1 MSKEQPQDFYVVG
14 IGASAGGLKAVRSF
28 FDNMPSDSG
37 VAFVVVQH
45 LSPDFKSL
53 MPELLSSHTGMEV
66 FTADQDQ
73 VIKPN
78 CIYLNQRNKNL
89 GIKDGKFELL
99 KKAPKDHLNLPIDI
113 LFKMLGQEYQDKSIG
128 VILSGTGSDGSRG
141 LRDIKEGGGTIFV
154 QEPETAQFDGMPK
167 SAISTNLVDYVL
179 SPGSIADKIFN
190 FVNNEIV
197 LEVDGEEEP
206 YDEKSY
212 QAILFEIQ
220 KKTGINFKKYKPN
233 TLLRRLAKRL
243 SLHNINSLE
252 DYLEYLKKKE
262 EEIDIIKQE
271 FLIGVTNF
279 FRDVEAFQIL
289 KESVIPQI
297 CQEKDKFEGIR
308 IWVSACSNGKEVYT
322 IAMLFDD
329 YIHTNGL
336 DIDFKI
342 FATDIDKNA
351 LRQASAGIYNG
362 NDAEEIDKHYL
373 DQYFL
378 KTGNRIQ
385 IIKRI
390 REKVVFSYHDVTNDP
405 PFIQV
410 DLITCRNLLIYLTGA
425 TQQNILSNF
434 QFALNPN
441 GFMFLG
447 SSESLGRMNSAF
459 RAIDSKHR
467 IFQVIKKEKKQFR
480 RKSIYDNDISNMKL
494 DFYGGA
500 EARPKKEKEPTA
512 NNELFYYR
520 YLSKKYA
527 PVTVFVDEDFN
538 VQFIQGEF
546 KRWFSQTDGMFSN
559 NLMSLVPQELSTVIR
574 NGVRRTMKSNG
585 PITIKNLVVKTAEV
599 DITTDLYFEQV
610 NNVQHSQN
618 IFLIQFGESVKVRP
632 AEEIYLSNDDV
643 SNISKERIADLEYEL
658 MEKKGELQNVI
669 EELETSNEELQ
680 SSNEELMSSNEE
692 LQSSNEELQS
702 VNEELYTVNTEFQEK
717 NKELEDLHNDMVNLL
732 NTTDIGTLF
741 LDLNLKIRKFTPAV
755 KRIFNLEDGDLGRSI
770 ESFDT
775 EFDDKTREIFL
786 EDCQMALEELQ
797 SFEKEICDRKKKW
810 YLSRITPFVTSEK
823 RIEGV
828 VVTFVSISDLKE
840 NELALQLK
848 SEELAKAQQVAR
860 MGSWRLDVATN
871 EVFWTEELYRMYGF
885 DPNLPPPPYTEHM
898 KLFTKESWEELSKAV
913 EKTAQDG
920 TPYALELRM
929 LKRDGSKGWI
939 FASGNAFYDE
949 MGEITHLRGIAQD
962 ITERKE
968 LYDNM
973 LHEKEFSNKIA
984 ELSPFGIY
992 VHSFEKGI
1000 NTFMNEQ
1007 FEKILGYSVQE
1018 IMEMEPG
1025 EFWELFHPEDRE
1037 KFSSNMK
1044 KLMAGEELCTT
1055 EARVKHKDGHWVW
1068 CYSIDTPFEH
1078 DKHGNVT
1085 SIIGVFIDMTEKK
1098 KIEKELKLA
1107 LEKANSANIYKNQFL
1122 ANMSHEI
1129 RTPLNGLVGFAE
1141 FLKEDGLDKS
1151 TREEYVGIIEKCSKQ
1166 LLDLVN
1172 DILDLSKIEAGE
1184 LDLKFG
1190 ACNLNELTTEV
1201 HKTFEAIRKQRR
1213 KDKISIECYVP
1224 DDGEHIVETDS
1235 SRLRQVLINLV
1246 GNALKF
1252 TVKGSIRFGFT
1263 IEDGRVIFE
1272 VTDTGIGI
1280 SKKDLEIVFDRFQR
1294 VEHKDK
1300 KQYDGTGLGLAISK
1314 GVLSLLGGSIKVASK
1329 KGVGTTFTFD
1339 IPYKAYHSE
1348 QKEKNGKTIVDTS
1361 KFENK
1366 HVLIAEDNPTNKHY
1380 LKKLFEPL
1388 KMKISWAMDGKEAV
1402 ELFKNES
1409 DLSLVLMDIRMPVM
1423 DGYEAADAILKINP
1437 EARIIA
1443 QTANA
1448 MTSDRENCLEKGFVD
1463 YVAKPISK
1471 DEMFTILSKWI
1482 PN

>member
-37 VAFVVVQH
+37 IAFIVVQH

-53 MPELLSSHTGMEV
+53 MPELLSSHTEMEI

-73 VIKPN
+73 VIRPN
-78 CIYLNQRNKNL
+78 CIYLNKRNKNL
-89 GIKDGKFELL
+89 GVKDGKFVLL
-99 KKAPKDHLNLPIDI
+99 KKAPKEHLNLPIDI

-154 QEPETAQFDGMPK
+154 QEPESAQFDGMPK

-179 SPGSIADKIFN
+179 SSGNIADKVFN
-190 FVNNEIV
+190 FVNHEIV
-197 LEVDGEEEP
+197 LEVDGEEEA

-252 DYLEYLKKKE
+252 DYLAYLKKKE
-262 EEIDIIKQE
+262 EELEIIKQE

-279 FRDVEAFQIL
+279 FRDQEAFQIL
-289 KESVIPQI
+289 KESVIPRI

-308 IWVSACSNGKEVYT
+308 IWVAGCSNGKEVYS

-329 YIHTNGL
+329 YIHINGL

-362 NDAEEIDKHYL
+362 NDAEEIDKSYL

-434 QFALNPN
+434 QFALNKDA
-441 GFMFLG
+441 FLFLG

-459 RAIDSKHR
+459 RPLDAKHR
-467 IFQVIKKEKKQFR
+467 IFQVVKKEKKLFNR
-480 RKSIYDNDISNMKL
+480 RSIYDNDVRTRRMDYLGTENQQP
-494 DFYGGA
+494 
-500 EARPKKEKEPTA
+500 REKELTS
-512 NNELFYYR
+512 NNELFYYK

-546 KRWFSQTDGMFSN
+546 KRWFRQTDGMFSN

-585 PITIKNLVVKTAEV
+585 PITIKNLVVKTTEV
-599 DITTDLYFEQV
+599 DLTTDLYFEQV
-610 NNVQHSQN
+610 DSLQKDQN
-618 IFLIQFGESVKVRP
+618 IFLIQFGESVKERP
-632 AEEIYLSNDDV
+632 AEEIYLSSDDV
-643 SNISKERIADLEYEL
+643 SNFSKERIADLEHEL

-732 NTTDIGTLF
+732 NSTDIGTLF
-741 LDLNLKIRKFTPAV
+741 LDINLNIRKFTPAV
-755 KRIFNLEDGDLGRSI
+755 KRIFNLEERDLGRSI
-770 ESFDT
+770 ESFAS
-775 EFDDKTREIFL
+775 EFDDATRDIFL

-797 SFEKEICDRKKKW
+797 TFEKEICDRKKNW
-810 YLSRITPFVTSEK
+810 YLNKIAPFVTSEK

-848 SEELAKAQQVAR
+848 SEELAKAQEVAR
-860 MGSWRLDVATN
+860 MGSWRLDVKTN
-871 EVFWTEELYRMYGF
+871 KVFWTEELYRMYGF
-885 DPNLPPPPYTEHM
+885 DPHLPPPPYTEHM

-913 EKTAQDG
+913 EKTAHDG

-929 LKRDGSKGWI
+929 LKRDGSLGWI
-939 FASGNAFYDE
+939 FASGNAYYDE

-962 ITERKE
+962 ITERKD
-968 LYDNM
+968 LYERM
-973 LHEKEFSNKIA
+973 LHEKEFSNKIT
-984 ELSPFGIY
+984 ELSPSGIY
-992 VHSFEKGI
+992 IYNFISGTNDYV
-1000 NTFMNEQ
+1000 NEQ
-1007 FEKILGYSVQE
+1007 YGTILGYSMDE
-1018 IMEMEPG
+1018 INSMEQS
-1025 EFWELFHPEDRE
+1025 EFMELFHEEDRDAI
-1037 KFSSNMK
+1037 SAHMQ
-1044 KLMAGEELCTT
+1044 ELFNGNEHCKI
-1055 EARVKHKDGHWVW
+1055 EYRFRHKDGHWVW
-1068 CYSIDTPFEH
+1068 CYSVDSPFEY
-1078 DKHGNVT
+1078 DDEGNVI
-1085 SIIGVFIDMTEKK
+1085 SFIGVFIDITEKK
-1098 KIEKELKLA
+1098 KIERELQLA
-1107 LEKANSANIYKNQFL
+1107 LNKAHSANIYKNQFL

-1141 FLKEDGLDKS
+1141 FLKEDGLDKN

-1184 LDLKFG
+1184 LDLQFG
-1190 ACNLNELTTEV
+1190 ACNLNELTNEV
-1201 HKTFEAIRKQRR
+1201 QKTFEAIRKQRR

-1224 DDGEHIVETDS
+1224 EDGEHIIETDS

-1348 QKEKNGKTIVDTS
+1348 QKEQNGKTTVDTS